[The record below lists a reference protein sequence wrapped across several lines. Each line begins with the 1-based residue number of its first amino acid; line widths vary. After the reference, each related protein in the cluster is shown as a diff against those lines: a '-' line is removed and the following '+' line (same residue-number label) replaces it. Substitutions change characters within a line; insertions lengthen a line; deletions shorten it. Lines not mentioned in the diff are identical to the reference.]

1 MLIGDASQARS
12 SMKILY
18 DMSGIESGFPTF
30 VIKEQIIFKP
40 VSESKKIKYSTPK
53 WCWNEPVNQGVYD
66 DRAKAR
72 I

>member
-53 WCWNEPVNQGVYD
+53 WC
-66 DRAKAR
+66 
-72 I
+72 